1 MITSFVLVDEDDEVY
16 SFTQTQ
22 PIGLEFTKEKAVNGS
37 SHITIHNLLTADYP
51 NPVLENFYDSVR
63 DKRLI
68 RVSVVVDNSITISYT
83 GTYKVTM
90 YSFRIYE
97 VSNYRPEW
105 HPFGDE
111 YITINDEAAMSNND
125 EPQPIETSVI
135 ITPEGN
141 VIESDTEPV
150 PEND

>member
-1 MITSFVLVDEDDEVY
+1 MFFSNIRTAI
-16 SFTQTQ
+16 
-22 PIGLEFTKEKAVNGS
+22 PI
-37 SHITIHNLLTADYP
+37 
-51 NPVLENFYDSVR
+51 
-63 DKRLI
+63 
-68 RVSVVVDNSITISYT
+68 SVVVDNSITISYT

-90 YSFRIYE
+90 YSFRVYE

-111 YITINDEAAMSNND
+111 YITINDEAAMSND
-125 EPQPIETSVI
+125 EPQPVETSVI